1 MSDASRQ
8 GADEMLRDADLAMYA
23 AKAQGRSR
31 HVVFSPRMREA
42 ALDRVA
48 LEHELRRA
56 VTCGGLHLVYQ
67 PQIDLGSGTIVGVE
81 ALARWTHP
89 VHGNVPPDRFIPLAE
104 EAGLIG
110 ALDAWVL
117 ETACA
122 QTKAWREAGAG
133 GLHVAVNLSGTEFED
148 GALVGRIADVLERHR
163 LAPSDLELEI
173 TERVA
178 VQQER
183 SARETLD
190 RLRAMGVRIAIDD
203 FGTGYSMLA
212 SLRQFPGDKLKIDK
226 SFVQEIV
233 DSHDRAPL
241 VAAIVAMGH
250 GLGLEVIAEGVETE
264 EQLAALRRLGCDSA
278 QGYHLGRPTEAREIE
293 QRVLAE
299 RAAAMGTAV

>member
-1 MSDASRQ
+1 
-8 GADEMLRDADLAMYA
+8 MLRDADLAMYA

-48 LEHELRRA
+48 LEHDLRRA
-56 VTCGGLHLVYQ
+56 VTAGDLHLVYQ
-67 PQIDLGSGTIVGVE
+67 PIIDLRGGETVGVE
-81 ALARWTHP
+81 ALVRWRHP
-89 VHGNVPPDRFIPLAE
+89 VHGMVPPDRFIPLAE

-122 QTKAWREAGAG
+122 QTRAWREAGAG
-133 GLHVAVNLSGTEFED
+133 GLRVAVNLSGTEFED
-148 GALVGRIADVLERHR
+148 GELVGRVAEVLARNH
-163 LAPSDLELEI
+163 LLPADLELEI

-183 SARETLD
+183 SARQTLD
-190 RLRAMGVRIAIDD
+190 RLRATGVLIAIDD

-226 SFVQEIV
+226 TFVQEIV
-233 DSHDRAPL
+233 HTEDRAPL

-250 GLGLEVIAEGVETE
+250 GLGLQVVAEGVETE
-264 EQLAALRRLGCDSA
+264 VQLAVLRRLRCDGA
-278 QGYHLGRPTEAREIE
+278 QGYLLGRPTEPQVI
-293 QRVLAE
+293 QDRVLSE
-299 RAAAMGTAV
+299 RAAATA